1 MNLQEFL
8 DKLTPED
15 RQIVIDHFVRNM
27 LGQPQETPVVIRR
40 TAKISTLGTEAEM
53 LKEISQAFNIPFE
66 QLVNQQV
73 KEKVSGIRSQF
84 DRSEALIKNYKAF
97 LLKNKAKEDKYEE
110 AYDMGK
116 FLISIEGEYILE
128 IPENISAIPDFI
140 VTNGIKRIGI
150 EHTRLINHESKM
162 LVKETQKIL
171 KKAEQQLLTDN
182 SELNQLINISINYSK
197 LNLNGKNIAVER
209 FSIQEKNAIAALIAT
224 YIKNLLRG
232 DSPVSK
238 PEFIEN
244 ISVSDRSEHPL
255 NINLN
260 EQYLAKSDFEN
271 LFAKTVTAKEEK
283 YHSYINNKS
292 LDELWLLIVASG
304 VSSASSYI
312 LEKEN
317 TGKKLVSQ
325 FDRIILFDNFSHEYF
340 DVFQKP
346 A

>member
-27 LGQPQETPVVIRR
+27 LGQPQDASVVIRR

-53 LKEISQAFNIPFE
+53 LQEISQAFNIPVE
-66 QLVNQQV
+66 QLGNQQV
-73 KEKVSGIRSQF
+73 KEKLSEIRNQF
-84 DRSEALIKNYKAF
+84 ERSEALITDYKAF

-116 FLISIEGEYILE
+116 FLISIEGEYHLE
-128 IPENISAIPDFI
+128 IPESTSSIPDFI
-140 VTNGIKRIGI
+140 ATDGIKRIGI

-171 KKAEQQLLTDN
+171 KKAEQQLLAHN
-182 SELNQLINISINYSK
+182 NKLNQLINISINYSK
-197 LNLNGKNIAVER
+197 LNLDGKNIAAER
-209 FSIQEKNAIAALIAT
+209 FSIQEKDTIAAVIAT
-224 YIKNLLRG
+224 YIKSLLTG
-232 DSPVSK
+232 DPSISK

-260 EQYLAKSDFEN
+260 EHYLAKSDFEN
-271 LFAKTVTAKEEK
+271 LFAKTVKAKEEK
-283 YHSYINNKS
+283 YHSYINNRS

-312 LEKEN
+312 LESETAGN
-317 TGKKLVSQ
+317 KLISQ
-325 FDRIILFDNFSHEYF
+325 FDLIILFDNFSHEYIN
-340 DVFQKP
+340 VYQKP
-346 A
+346 